1 MSQKLAGK
9 VAIITGGSDGIGEAT
24 ALRFAEEGAKVVI
37 MARGE
42 TKGLNVQENIRSKG
56 GDATFISC
64 DVSNSESVRNA
75 VASAV
80 SHYNG
85 VNILVNNEMRFS
97 RLLKRWGL

>member
-64 DVSNSESVRNA
+64 DVANSESVRKGDKYITTETIDLDGGYA
-75 VASAV
+75 AKV
-80 SHYNG
+80 
-85 VNILVNNEMRFS
+85 
-97 RLLKRWGL
+97 